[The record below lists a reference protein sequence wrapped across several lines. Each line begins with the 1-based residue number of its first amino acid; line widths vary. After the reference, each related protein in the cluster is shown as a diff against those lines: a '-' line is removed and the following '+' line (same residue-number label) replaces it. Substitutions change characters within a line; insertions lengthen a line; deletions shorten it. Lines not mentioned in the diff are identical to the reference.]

1 MDDYQRDDWNNT
13 IEPPNMAQ
21 DHTAPQAFDAPQ
33 NNGTPQ
39 NDSTP
44 PDSSTPQD
52 NGAQMRSTHAFAV
65 ASMIFGISSILLLC
79 TGLLPL
85 PLGALGMLFAIL
97 SRRRERPMSG
107 MSVTGMVTSLIGM
120 ALGIVIMAYLAAMVS
135 MALNP
140 ATRHYLDPIYQNAY
154 GMSFEEFMEY
164 IGYPVGQD

>member
-1 MDDYQRDDWNNT
+1 MDDYQRDDFNNT

-21 DHTAPQAFDAPQ
+21 GHITPQDFDAPQ

-39 NDSTP
+39 DNNTPSDS
-44 PDSSTPQD
+44 
-52 NGAQMRSTHAFAV
+52 GAQIRSTHAFAL
-65 ASMIFGISSILLLC
+65 ASMIFGITSILLFC

-97 SRRRERPMSG
+97 SRRRAKPMSG
-107 MSVTGMVTSLIGM
+107 ASVTGMVTSLIGM

-164 IGYPVGQD
+164 VGYPVE